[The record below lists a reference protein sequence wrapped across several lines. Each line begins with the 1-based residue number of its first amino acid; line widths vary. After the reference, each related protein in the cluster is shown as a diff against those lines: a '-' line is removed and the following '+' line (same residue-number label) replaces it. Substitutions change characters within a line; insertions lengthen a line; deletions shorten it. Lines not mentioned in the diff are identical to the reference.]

1 MSSFFLKSTSRYCFF
16 WFLCGFLFMLLCIG
30 IILSELSSYF
40 PLLLSGAVYIGHSLI
55 YVIISYVISWFLFFR
70 GRERK
75 LIYPVFFMITWYFAS
90 DIGIIF
96 YILYSIDGSWTQS
109 LESIF
114 FVLSFFMFSVFFVV
128 FKKYTYTFLAQK

>member
-1 MSSFFLKSTSRYCFF
+1 
-16 WFLCGFLFMLLCIG
+16 MLLCIG

-55 YVIISYVISWFLFFR
+55 YVIISYVISGFLFFR

-128 FKKYTYTFLAQK
+128 FKKYTCTFLAQK